1 MKTTKNKRAVTV
13 GIFVAIGLLILVVGI
28 FTLGG
33 QQKKFVKSIDVSAV
47 FDDVGGLQQGNNI
60 WFSGVKIGTVK
71 KIQIA
76 GNERVNVILHIEKK
90 AQEFIRKDA
99 KAKIGTDGLI
109 GNKIILIYGGTP
121 TAPAVE
127 AGDQLAVEKAMSTD
141 DMLATLQENNKNLID
156 ITNDFKKVSR
166 KLANGEGTLGALLTD
181 ETLFKSLENTVA
193 NLQVAA
199 KNSQRLTGG
208 IADYTAKLQSP
219 NTLAGGLVTD
229 TVIMSNLKE
238 AVAQL
243 NQASTKANEL
253 TESLKTTSSQLNNE
267 DNTLGML
274 LNDKTV
280 AEEFKSVIQNLNS
293 SSVKLDENLEA
304 LQHNFLFRR
313 YFRKRAKE
321 DAKQLKESRAVAA
334 PVEK

>member
-13 GIFVAIGLLILVVGI
+13 GIFIALGLLILVVGV

-33 QQKKFVKSIDVSAV
+33 QQKKFVKSIDVNAA
-47 FDDVGGLQQGNNI
+47 FEDVGGLQQGNNV

-71 KIQIA
+71 KITIA
-76 GNERVNVILHIEKK
+76 GNHRVNVILHIEKK
-90 AQEFIRKDA
+90 AQEFIRRDA
-99 KAKIGTDGLI
+99 KAKLGTDGLI

-121 TAPAVE
+121 TAPAIE
-127 AGDQLAVEKAMSTD
+127 AGDNLLVERTLSTD
-141 DMLATLQENNKNLID
+141 DMMATLQENNKNLID
-156 ITNDFKKVSR
+156 ITTDFKKVSA

-181 ETLFKSLENTVA
+181 QTLFKSLEATVA

-208 IADYTAKLQSP
+208 IAEYTAKLQSP

-253 TESLKTTSSQLNNE
+253 TESLKTTSARLNNE

-274 LNDKTV
+274 LNDKGV

-304 LQHNFLFRR
+304 LQHNFLFRG
-313 YFRKRAKE
+313 YFRKKAKE
-321 DAKQLKESRAVAA
+321 DAKILKETNAA
-334 PVEK
+334 IRN